1 MASIRLAMAI
11 DANNPVIGDIYIG
24 TDGKCRMTASL
35 SEEVQQN
42 LWLRF
47 QFFLGE
53 WFLDPQAGV
62 PYFQQILGVKNSDA
76 NVATILRYVVTSCP
90 GVASLL
96 SFSLNRSGRSIA
108 PRFTCQLIDGSL
120 LSSADYPPFV
130 LPAGVG

>member
-11 DANNPVIGDIYIG
+11 DSSNPVIGDIYIG
-24 TDGKCRMTASL
+24 ADGKARMTASL

-62 PYFQQILGVKNSDA
+62 PWFQQILGIKNSDA
-76 NVATILRYVVTSCP
+76 NVSQILQRVITTCP
-90 GVASLL
+90 GVVALT
-96 SFSLNRSGRSIA
+96 SFALNRSGRVIA
-108 PRFTCQLIDGSL
+108 PRFTCTLNTGQVLT
-120 LSSADYPPFV
+120 SADFPPFV
-130 LPAGVG
+130 L

>member
-11 DANNPVIGDIYIG
+11 DANNPVIGDLYVG
-24 TDGKCRMTASL
+24 EDGRTRMTASL

-53 WFLDPQAGV
+53 WFLNPQSGT
-62 PYFQQILGVKNSDA
+62 PYFQQILGVKNSDG
-76 NVATILRYVVTSCP
+76 NVATILRYVITSCP

-108 PRFTCQLIDGSL
+108 PRFSCQLIDGSL
-120 LSSADYPPFV
+120 FTSADYPPFV

>member
-24 TDGKCRMTASL
+24 PDGKTRLTASL

-53 WFLDPQAGV
+53 WFLDQRAGV
-62 PYFQQILGVKNSDA
+62 PWFQQILGIKNSDA
-76 NVATILRYVVTSCP
+76 NVSQILQRVITTCP
-90 GVASLL
+90 GVATLT
-96 SFSLNRSGRSIA
+96 SFALNRSGRTAA
-108 PRFTCQLIDGSL
+108 PTFACTLNNGQVLT
-120 LSSADYPPFV
+120 SADFPPFV
-130 LPAGVG
+130 L